1 MNKKMRHLSALL
13 IACAIALAACNKT
26 PAQADAAS
34 AATIAANQA
43 VAQAL
48 RLDERQ
54 DFDDAARG
62 LIARQ
67 TGKLLAA
74 DNTVLIDFDAY
85 QFVKGPAPSTV
96 NPSLWRHA
104 QLNTGAGLYKVSER
118 VYQLRG
124 FDMANIT
131 LIMGNSGWIVVDA
144 LTSRE
149 SAAAALAFARQHLGQ
164 QPVSALIF
172 THSHADH
179 FGGALGVLSQ
189 TEIQQR
195 KVPVIA
201 PAGFLQEATSEN
213 VLVGTAMGRRS
224 EYQFGRNLPHSAT
237 GNVDTGLGKDL
248 VYGALGILEPN
259 LLITQPAQEVDVD
272 GLRFVFHN
280 VPGAEAPAELT
291 FTVPQLKLYAGA
303 EILSQTM
310 HNLLPVRGAKVRD
323 ALLWSNY
330 LDSALLQAAGADV
343 YVGQHNWPVWGNARI
358 VELITKHRDVYRYTH
373 DQTVRLINAGL
384 TPDEIAEQ
392 IKLPPSLSNYF
403 GARGYYGDLRHNVRA
418 VYQHYIG
425 HYDGNPAHLNK
436 LPQQDSAARYVS
448 LMGGADR
455 VLAAAQAAFDKGEYR
470 WTAELLNQLVMGTP
484 ANKKALDL
492 LVRTYEQLAYQSE
505 AATWRNSYLKA
516 AQELQQGPPKF
527 GLPRANLIDMLAHT
541 PTERFL
547 ESVAA
552 SLNGPAAVGKDLSIN
567 LVFTDTHE
575 SFVLWIENAVL
586 HYKKAA
592 PAARADATLT
602 LTKAVFL
609 KVITGTAGIKDTLLS
624 DDVKVSGSKLDLLRF
639 FGLLDKAPGTFAI
652 VTPEKRG

>member
-1 MNKKMRHLSALL
+1 MQHHFVLL
-13 IACAIALAACNKT
+13 MACAVALTGCDKK
-26 PAQADAAS
+26 PVQADAAS
-34 AATIAANQA
+34 VTTIAANQA
-43 VAQAL
+43 VAQSLPLA
-48 RLDERQ
+48 ERQ

-62 LIARQ
+62 LIARP
-67 TGKLLAA
+67 TGQLLEA

-85 QFVKGPAPSTV
+85 QFVKGPAPTTV

-124 FDMANIT
+124 FDIGNIT
-131 LIMGNSGWIVVDA
+131 LIVGNSGWIVVDA
-144 LTSRE
+144 LTARE
-149 SAAAALAFARQHLGQ
+149 TAAAAMAFARQHLGQ
-164 QPVSALIF
+164 QPISALIF

-179 FGGALGVLSQ
+179 FGGALGVLSPA
-189 TEIQQR
+189 EIQQR
-195 KVPVIA
+195 KLPVIA
-201 PAGFLQEATSEN
+201 PVGFLQEATSEN

-224 EYQFGRNLPHSAT
+224 EYQFGRNLPHSVT
-237 GNVDTGLGKDL
+237 GSVDNGLGKDL
-248 VYGALGILEPN
+248 AYGAIGILEPN
-259 LLITQPAQEVDVD
+259 LLITQPAQEVEVD
-272 GLRFVFHN
+272 GLRFIFHN

-330 LDSALLQAAGADV
+330 LDSALLQAADADV

-373 DQTVRLINAGL
+373 DQTVRLINAGM

-392 IKLPPSLSNYF
+392 VKLPPSLASYF

-425 HYDGNPAHLNK
+425 HYDGNPAHLDT
-436 LPQQDSAARYVS
+436 LPPQDSAARYVA
-448 LMGGADR
+448 LIGGADR

-470 WTAELLNQLVMGTP
+470 WTAELLNQLVMCAPT
-484 ANKKALDL
+484 NKKALNL
-492 LVRTYEQLAYQSE
+492 LARTYEQLGYQSE

-516 AQELQQGPPKF
+516 AQELRQGPPKV
-527 GLPRANLIDMLAHT
+527 GLSRAKLLDMLAHT

-552 SLNGPAAVGKDLSIN
+552 SLNGPAAIGKNLTIN
-567 LVFTDTHE
+567 LIFTDTHE

-586 HYKKAA
+586 HYKKSA
-592 PAARADATLT
+592 PAAKADATLS
-602 LTKAVFL
+602 LTKSIFL
-609 KVITGTAGIKDTLLS
+609 KVITGTAGIKETLLS
-624 DDVKVSGSKLDLLRF
+624 DDVKVSGSTLALLRF